1 MKTFWMCTLILIC
14 TVSLALTV
22 IAGPDT
28 PNTSDAPDT
37 PSDAAKTIRT
47 DRIKGQMYFLS
58 ADALGG
64 RDSGSPQGRI
74 AANYIAADFMR
85 LGLKPVGDN
94 GTYFQN
100 FDLVKGSLDTENTS
114 LKSSIRGVQRTFQ
127 IDHDFFYFYTEGNR
141 SMEASGPLEFLGY
154 GVNAPE
160 YGYNDFAGVDLH
172 GKIAMTL
179 DREPQANDPNS
190 KFKGKWDTI
199 HSYFWLKAEQARKA
213 GATALLMVRGK
224 AERRPTRIP
233 SAPTDEEAGPW
244 PHDALATD
252 LWDLPVFEITP
263 EVADEL
269 LAPSG
274 KTVES
279 LTESIDRTLQPQS
292 FQVPDVT
299 VSARK
304 ALKNNR
310 VIHTRNVVGLLEGSD
325 PNLKDEAAVVS
336 AHYDHVGTQGGRIF
350 HGADDN
356 ASGVIAVMDVAEAF
370 VEGHVKP
377 KRSVLFICYEAEE
390 RALLGSGYYIE
401 HPIVP
406 LEKTVANI
414 NMDMIGRDESSTT
427 WNTTADQ
434 NRDSVNIVGSLY
446 SPDLRKMIETQ
457 NQKIGLRLDYKTDKN
472 DPEEWFA
479 RSDHFW
485 FATKSVP
492 MVLFNTGEHLD
503 YHTEN
508 DTWDKIDYPKM
519 EKIVRLIFLTTVD
532 LTTSPQ
538 RPGFTP

>member
-1 MKTFWMCTLILIC
+1 MKNFWMAAVALIC
-14 TVSLALTV
+14 TAPLALSV
-22 IAGPDT
+22 FAGPDT
-28 PNTSDAPDT
+28 PG
-37 PSDAAKTIRT
+37 DAANAIRA
-47 DRIKGQMYFLS
+47 DRMKAQMFFLA

-64 RDSGSPQGRI
+64 RDSGSHEGRI
-74 AANYIAADFMR
+74 AANYIATDFMR

-100 FDLVKGSLDTENTS
+100 FDLVKASLDEENTT
-114 LKSSIRGVQRTFQ
+114 LKSSIRGVQKTFQ
-127 IDHDFFYFYTEGNR
+127 INHDFFYFYTEGNR
-141 SMEASGPLEFLGY
+141 AMDVTGPLEFMGY
-154 GVNAPE
+154 GINAPE
-160 YGYNDFAGVDLH
+160 YGYNDFNGVDLH

-179 DREPQANDPNS
+179 DREPQAGDPNS

-199 HSYFWLKAEQARKA
+199 HSYFWLKAERARKA
-213 GATALLMVRGK
+213 GASALLMVRAK
-224 AERRPTRIP
+224 AERRPERIP
-233 SAPTDEEAGPW
+233 SAPTDFEAGPW
-244 PHDALATD
+244 TQDALAGD

-263 EVADEL
+263 EVANQL

-279 LTESIDRTLQPQS
+279 LQQSIDSTLQPQS
-292 FQVPDVT
+292 FEVADAT
-299 VSARK
+299 VSVRK
-304 ALKNNR
+304 ALKNYR

-325 PNLKDEAAVVS
+325 PTLKEEAVVVS

-370 VEGHVKP
+370 VEGKVKP
-377 KRSVLFICYEAEE
+377 KRSVLFISYEAEE

-406 LEKTVANI
+406 LDKTVANL

-427 WNTTADQ
+427 WKTTAEQ

-446 SPDLRKMIETQ
+446 SPDLRKIIEKS
-457 NQKIGLRLDYKTDKN
+457 NQKIGLRLDYKTDGD
-472 DPEEWFA
+472 DPENWFA

-508 DTWDKIDYPKM
+508 DTWDRIDYPKM
-519 EKIVRLIFLTTVD
+519 ERIVRLIFLTTAD
-532 LTTSPQ
+532 LTDAGQ
-538 RPGFTP
+538 RPRFTP